1 MPALDHGL
9 SELTPAGALT
19 GIGSLPIVN
28 PSEAID
34 FVAAY
39 CPRLPFCPQP
49 TSLDLVDGTLAQIGD
64 VSRDLESTVRR
75 FAEAAHNGAF
85 PQAIALKT
93 QLTGPITLSGLL
105 SVREHGPTS
114 ADLLAALAER
124 IAECASWQVENLRT
138 IGLPVLVYVD
148 EPALVLVASSDEPH
162 VRALLGGI
170 FRRIHRSGGRT
181 GIHCCATTA
190 PGWLGSF
197 GAETVSFDASGDL
210 VPTLA
215 DAAVFDDERRVIS
228 LGLIGVAP
236 PPEAPGLA
244 FSRWLTAASR
254 VADIRTFARRT
265 IVTTRCGLGR
275 STLREAE
282 AAFRAAATASELV
295 NQVAGESAIQRGIPQ
310 NRVYR

>member
-162 VRALLGGI
+162 VRALLGASSAG
-170 FRRIHRSGGRT
+170 S
-181 GIHCCATTA
+181 TA
-190 PGWLGSF
+190 PVDAQAFTVVQRPRRGGS
-197 GAETVSFDASGDL
+197 VL
-210 VPTLA
+210 L
-215 DAAVFDDERRVIS
+215 ERK
-228 LGLIGVAP
+228 P
-236 PPEAPGLA
+236 Y
-244 FSRWLTAASR
+244 
-254 VADIRTFARRT
+254 
-265 IVTTRCGLGR
+265 R
-275 STLREAE
+275 STPVETW
-282 AAFRAAATASELV
+282 FRL
-295 NQVAGESAIQRGIPQ
+295 
-310 NRVYR
+310 